1 MSGYLHQ
8 KKLFKLFNLQ
18 ELCFYE
24 KKKNSVLRDD
34 DMYCFVSSVLRYFL
48 QKCASV
54 FSLLLFLWTV
64 QNYKEKKEYQFLK
77 LESENGMQ
85 FP

>member
-1 MSGYLHQ
+1 
-8 KKLFKLFNLQ
+8 
-18 ELCFYE
+18 
-24 KKKNSVLRDD
+24 
-34 DMYCFVSSVLRYFL
+34 MYCFVSSVLTYFL